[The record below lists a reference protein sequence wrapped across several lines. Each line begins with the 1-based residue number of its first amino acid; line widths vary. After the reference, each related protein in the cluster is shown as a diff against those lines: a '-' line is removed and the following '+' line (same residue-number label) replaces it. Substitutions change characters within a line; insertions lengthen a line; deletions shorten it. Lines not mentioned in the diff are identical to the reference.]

1 MLDISA
7 KIEKEN
13 ESRRGRIY
21 LRKENILAFS
31 ELATC
36 QPSLKMWKHFKN

>member
-13 ESRRGRIY
+13 EEK
-21 LRKENILAFS
+21 RKDVFIRKGNILIFS
-31 ELATC
+31 ELA
-36 QPSLKMWKHFKN
+36 PANHL